1 LSTIEEA
8 NYYPFGLEHKGYN
21 NVVTSTN
28 PAQKYKYNGKEFQDE
43 LGLNMYD
50 YGARMYDPALGRW
63 FVNDKLADDEMQ
75 IDKSPYAYS
84 WNSPVSLNDP
94 DGNCPWCIGALVGA
108 VTEYAVQVTVNLAK
122 GQFLGGAATNV
133 DLGDIAIAAGEGA
146 LTGGASAL
154 RRVAITATAE
164 VAKAAIDVTVGDGAV
179 SSDVLFT
186 EGSTKTA
193 AGVATDAAI
202 GTIVGEGSTQG
213 AKALV
218 NVSSDAAVKTAK
230 SNVTAAAKN
239 LDKANNIR
247 ATGNSAQAARGSK
260 VKSPK
265 SAFKSFSAAK
275 QSQDAT
281 RALNS
286 TVGKASAGT
295 VEETVKGTTGVA
307 KGVIENKVKQ

>member
-1 LSTIEEA
+1 
-8 NYYPFGLEHKGYN
+8 
-21 NVVTSTN
+21 
-28 PAQKYKYNGKEFQDE
+28 
-43 LGLNMYD
+43 MYD

-122 GQFLGGAATNV
+122 GQSLGDAATNV

-164 VAKAAIDVTVGDGAV
+164 VAKAAIDVTVEDGAV

-218 NVSSDAAVKTAK
+218 NASSDAAVKTAK

-260 VKSPK
+260 AKSPN

-281 RALNS
+281 KALNS